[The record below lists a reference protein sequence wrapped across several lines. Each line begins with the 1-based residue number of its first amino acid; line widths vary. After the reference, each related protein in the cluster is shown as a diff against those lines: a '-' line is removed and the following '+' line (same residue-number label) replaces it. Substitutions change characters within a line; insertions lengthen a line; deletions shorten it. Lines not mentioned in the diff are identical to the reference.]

1 MTDPGQLRD
10 LDGQQYIVLRP
21 LGAVMREFDAVQDA
35 ARQRLGDTVRYPG
48 AAHVTLRGLYEPD
61 RVDAVRDVVREWA
74 AQQHPIDLVFEAVDA
89 FPAPWQIVIAR
100 LGRTPGLLHAY
111 ASLTEALDRTDL
123 RRIGELPL
131 DDWTF
136 HLSTVYAKTLTD
148 EAWTALADD
157 TRHDYGA
164 PPAETVTE
172 VEFVTYSDAAEHREV
187 FSLGVSRPEQREGQ
201 IRRAH

>member
-1 MTDPGQLRD
+1 MAHDFMTDQGQLRD
-10 LDGQQYIVLRP
+10 LEGQQYIVLRP
-21 LGAVMREFDAVQDA
+21 TGAVMREFDSVQDA

-48 AAHVTLRGLYEPD
+48 AAHVTLRGLYEPE
-61 RVDAVRDVVREWA
+61 RVDAVRDTVREWA

-136 HLSTVYAKTLTD
+136 HLSAVYAKTLAP
-148 EAWTALADD
+148 EAWTTLADD
-157 TRHDYGA
+157 MRHEYDSPA
-164 PPAETVTE
+164 AETVAD
-172 VEFVTYSDAAEHREV
+172 VEFVTYAGAAEHREV
-187 FSLGVSRPEQREGQ
+187 FPLGAR
-201 IRRAH
+201 

>member
-1 MTDPGQLRD
+1 MAHDFMTDQGQLRD
-10 LDGQQYIVLRP
+10 LEGQQYIVLRP
-21 LGAVMREFDAVQDA
+21 TGAVMREFDSVQDA

-48 AAHVTLRGLYEPD
+48 AAHVTLRGLCEPE
-61 RVDAVRDVVREWA
+61 RVDAVRDTVREWA

-136 HLSTVYAKTLTD
+136 HLSAVYAKTLAP
-148 EAWTALADD
+148 EAWTTLADD
-157 TRHDYGA
+157 MRHEYDSPA
-164 PPAETVTE
+164 AETVAE
-172 VEFVTYSDAAEHREV
+172 VEFVTYSSATEHREV
-187 FSLGVSRPEQREGQ
+187 FPLGAR
-201 IRRAH
+201 